1 MYGIQSQI
9 GIQSHYSIDRMQPP
23 APVDTDSSPS
33 SGWQPPG
40 PLTPTGSSVTVAIQ
54 GVDFDYQLTEG
65 DIKKVLGRYGRL
77 QAVEL
82 NHPVCNVARVWF
94 SSNADA
100 EVAVKDLNGKVLNSV
115 HGRLSVEWTGGRS
128 PMDQSLQDS
137 IGKTSPDPDVH
148 SSPEFAS
155 MHPHEQHVRKYTCRF
170 EIGIDNDKEFQVARR
185 IIGQK
190 GSNMKRIVKA
200 TDAKLRLRGRGSG
213 YLEGAAKVESPEPL
227 HLCISC
233 VNSSGYKQAVQLVSE
248 LLAGVYEEY
257 KRFCRAKGADPSG
270 GVGLNVKEYPL
281 IIYGGSGGDFDG
293 DEDTPTPPHDMS
305 AERDV
310 N

>member
-1 MYGIQSQI
+1 MYGNQSQV
-9 GIQSHYSIDRMQPP
+9 GIHSHYPIDRMQPP
-23 APVDTDSSPS
+23 PPVDTDSSPS

-40 PLTPTGSSVTVAIQ
+40 PLTPTGSSVTIAIL
-54 GVDFDYQLTEG
+54 GVDFDYQLTDG
-65 DIKKVLGRYGRL
+65 DVRKVLSRYGRL

-82 NHPVCNVARVWF
+82 NQPDCNVARVWF

-100 EVAVKDLNGKVLNSV
+100 EVAIKDLNGKVLNSV

-128 PMDQSLQDS
+128 PMDLLESNR
-137 IGKTSPDPDVH
+137 TSPEAE
-148 SSPEFAS
+148 SSPEFS
-155 MHPHEQHVRKYTCRF
+155 HMQPHDHHVRKYTCRF

-190 GSNMKRIVKA
+190 GSNMKRIVKS

-213 YLEGAAKVESPEPL
+213 YLEGANKVESPEPL

-233 VNSSGYKQAVQLVSE
+233 VNAAGYKQAVQLVSE
-248 LLAGVYEEY
+248 LLQGVYEEF
-257 KRFCRAKGADPSG
+257 KRFCRAKGGDASG
-270 GVGLNVKEYPL
+270 GVGLSVKEYPL
-281 IIYGGSGGDFDG
+281 IIYGSGGDEED
-293 DEDTPTPPHDMS
+293 DTPTPPHDMS

>member
-1 MYGIQSQI
+1 M
-9 GIQSHYSIDRMQPP
+9 
-23 APVDTDSSPS
+23 
-33 SGWQPPG
+33 
-40 PLTPTGSSVTVAIQ
+40 
-54 GVDFDYQLTEG
+54 
-65 DIKKVLGRYGRL
+65 DI
-77 QAVEL
+77 
-82 NHPVCNVARVWF
+82 
-94 SSNADA
+94 
-100 EVAVKDLNGKVLNSV
+100 
-115 HGRLSVEWTGGRS
+115 
-128 PMDQSLQDS
+128 SLQDS
-137 IGKTSPDPDVH
+137 AGRTSPDPDNH
-148 SSPEFAS
+148 SSPEFPN

-233 VNSSGYKQAVQLVSE
+233 VNAAGYKHAVQLVSE
-248 LLAGVYEEY
+248 LLQSVYEEY
-257 KRFCRAKGADPSG
+257 KRFCRGKGTDPGQLG

-281 IIYGGSGGDFDG
+281 IIYGGSAGDFEG
-293 DEDTPTPPHDMS
+293 DDDTPTPPHDMG
-305 AERDV
+305 AEREV